1 MKWKSLPVTFRHI
14 MQNPFIFNQVIKIS
28 TGVCIK
34 IESNTMQDAAAGDL
48 IIESG
53 NSKIQMMKT
62 LRSSFIALAIVCA
75 SHVYAQVAITSDGSS
90 ADGSAMLE
98 VKSTDRGLLMPRLTN
113 AQIEA
118 ITDPANGLMVYS
130 VDDHRFYFYDA
141 GSTIW
146 RMLGIDS
153 GTVLP
158 GGCSGT
164 ITDLRDNTE
173 YEIVQIGDQCWMA
186 ENLNIGTMINSTN
199 GGTNNDGMQTNNST
213 IEKYCY
219 ENQPSDCETF
229 GGLYQWNEMMEY
241 TTLAGA
247 QGICPDGWHVPTD
260 AEWCTLKN
268 TVDMGTIECD
278 VAGEWQG
285 TDGGGHLKSTG
296 TSLWWTP
303 NEGADNSSG
312 FTALP
317 AGARIENGGFGD
329 QLLSAFFWCSDY
341 KDASNAWFHML
352 SYAHAEIFRSNSDKT
367 RGYSVRC
374 IRD

>member
-1 MKWKSLPVTFRHI
+1 MLKF
-14 MQNPFIFNQVIKIS
+14 
-28 TGVCIK
+28 
-34 IESNTMQDAAAGDL
+34 SNTKQPKKL
-48 IIESG
+48 F
-53 NSKIQMMKT
+53 KMKT
-62 LRSSFIALAIVCA
+62 LKIVIFLLFTLT
-75 SHVYAQVAITSDGSS
+75 VNNLIAQVAITSDGST
-90 ADGSAMLE
+90 ADGSAMLDI
-98 VKSTDRGLLMPRLTN
+98 KSSDKGLLMPRLSNT
-113 AQIEA
+113 QIED
-118 ITDPANGLMVYS
+118 ITNPADGLLVYS
-130 VDDHRFYFYDA
+130 LDDHRFYFYDA

-146 RMLGIDS
+146 RKLGIDS

-164 ITDLRDNTE
+164 FTDLRDNTE

-199 GGTNNDGMQTNNST
+199 GGTNSDGMQTNNST

-219 ENQPSDCETF
+219 DNQTSNCDTY

-241 TTLAGA
+241 TTLPGA

-260 AEWCTLKN
+260 TEWCTLKN
-268 TVDMGTIECD
+268 AVNAGTIECG
-278 VAGEWQG
+278 VNGEWQG

-296 TSLWWTP
+296 TSLWWNP

-317 AGARIENGGFGD
+317 GGARVESGGFGD
-329 QLLSAFFWCSDY
+329 QLLSALFWCSDY

-352 SYAHAEIFRSNSDKT
+352 SYAHTEIYRSDFDKI

-374 IRD
+374 ILD